1 MRMLLTL
8 LAVLGVM
15 GLAFWAYRENYR
27 TQAALDTMRAVQ
39 NEIAGLRER
48 LGTLNAEWAYLNRPE
63 RLARLVALNA
73 DRLKLAP
80 LTPGQMLSPGQI
92 AYPMPRPVAEAGV
105 DLYDPT
111 LPRPPGFPPPK
122 PRHFVPEA
130 TP

>member
-92 AYPMPRPVAEAGV
+92 AYPMPRPVAEAGA

>member
-80 LTPGQMLSPGQI
+80 LTPGQLLSPGQI